1 MNWNTTDFDKNKE
14 YFINAVKN
22 GNLSHAYLFC
32 GTEGIG
38 KKTFAYDIFR
48 LVNQR
53 EPEGD
58 PDFKLLT
65 PRLEEDDLPA
75 GRHGTKIYIEDIRDL
90 KSYLS
95 LKSYFGPYK
104 FVVINDADRL
114 VPEAANAFLKMLEEP
129 SPFTII
135 ILVSSKPKFILPTVL
150 SRCEKV
156 QFLPSVEK
164 EIDKETVKAVD
175 EFMKV
180 CKEGVCERMQYAEK
194 LFAGKDYQNLIVGL
208 IHTLRARENPNHK
221 VLKDLLRLN
230 SLLSQP
236 QFNHR
241 LALENF
247 LINL

>member
-1 MNWNTTDFDKNKE
+1 MNWNTTDFNKNKK
-14 YFINAVKN
+14 YFINAVEN
-22 GNLSHAYLFC
+22 GNLSHAYLFS
-32 GTEGIG
+32 GPEGIG
-38 KKTFAYDIFR
+38 KKIFAYDIFR

-65 PRLEEDDLPA
+65 PRLEEDE
-75 GRHGTKIYIEDIRDL
+75 TKIYIEDIRNL

-95 LKSYFGPYK
+95 LKPYFGPYK

-114 VPEAANAFLKMLEEP
+114 VPEASNAMLKLLEEP
-129 SPFTII
+129 SPFTVIVLI
-135 ILVSSKPKFILPTVL
+135 SSKPRFILPTVL

-156 QFLPSVEK
+156 QFLSSEEK
-164 EIDKETVKAVD
+164 TIDKETAKAVA
-175 EFMKV
+175 EFISV
-180 CKEGVCERMQYAEK
+180 ARQGITERMQYAEK
-194 LFAGKDYQNLIVGL
+194 LFAGKDYQNLVIGL

-221 VLKDLLRLN
+221 VLKKLLRLN

-247 LINL
+247 LVNL

>member
-1 MNWNTTDFDKNKE
+1 MWTTIGHEKQKVYFKNALKL
-14 YFINAVKN
+14 
-22 GNLSHAYLFC
+22 GNLSHAYLFS
-32 GTEGIG
+32 GPEGIG
-38 KKTFAYDIFR
+38 KKMFAYDIFR
-48 LVNQR
+48 LVNNR
-53 EPEGD
+53 EPEND

-65 PRLEEDDLPA
+65 PRLEDDK
-75 GRHGTKIYIEDIRDL
+75 TKIYIEDVREL

-95 LKSYFGPYK
+95 LKPYIGPYK

-129 SPFTII
+129 SPLTII
-135 ILVSSKPKFILPTVL
+135 VLISSKPKFILPTVL

-156 QFLPSVEK
+156 QFLPSHEK
-164 EIDKETVKAVD
+164 EIDKETTKSVN
-175 EFMKV
+175 EFIKIS
-180 CKEGVCERMQYAEK
+180 KEGVCERMQYAEK
-194 LFAGKDYQNLIVGL
+194 IFAGKDYQNLIVGL
-208 IHTLRARENPNHK
+208 IHTLRARENPNRK
-221 VLKDLLRLN
+221 VLKDLLKLN

>member
-1 MNWNTTDFDKNKE
+1 MNWNTTDFNKNKK
-14 YFINAVKN
+14 YFINAVEN
-22 GNLSHAYLFC
+22 GNLSHAYLFS
-32 GTEGIG
+32 GPEGIG
-38 KKTFAYDIFR
+38 KKIFAYDIFR

-53 EPEGD
+53 EPESD

-65 PRLEEDDLPA
+65 PRLEDDE
-75 GRHGTKIYIEDIRDL
+75 TKIYIEDVRDL

-95 LKSYFGPYK
+95 LKPYFGPYK

-114 VPEAANAFLKMLEEP
+114 VPEASNAMLKLLEEP

-135 ILVSSKPKFILPTVL
+135 VLISSKPRFILPTVL

-156 QFLPSVEK
+156 QFLPSEEK
-164 EIDKETVKAVD
+164 TIDKETAKAVA
-175 EFMKV
+175 EFISV
-180 CKEGVCERMQYAEK
+180 ARQGITERMQYAEK
-194 LFAGKDYQNLIVGL
+194 LFADKGYQNLVVGL

-221 VLKDLLRLN
+221 VLKNLLRLN

-247 LINL
+247 LVNL

>member
-1 MNWNTTDFDKNKE
+1 MNWNTTGFEKNKK
-14 YFINAVKN
+14 YFINTVKN
-22 GNLSHAYLFC
+22 GNLSHAYIFS
-32 GTEGIG
+32 GPEGIG
-38 KKTFAYDIFR
+38 KKMFAYDIFR

-65 PRLEEDDLPA
+65 PRLEDDE
-75 GRHGTKIYIEDIRDL
+75 TKIYIEDVRKL

-95 LKSYFGPYK
+95 FKPYFGPYK

-129 SPFTII
+129 FPFTII
-135 ILVSSKPKFILPTVL
+135 ILISSKPKFILPTVL

-156 QFLPSVEK
+156 QFLPSHEK
-164 EIDKETVKAVD
+164 EIDKKTSQAIA

-180 CKEGVCERMQYAEK
+180 AKDGVCERMQYAEK
-194 LFAGKDYQNLIVGL
+194 LFAGKDYQNLVVGL

-221 VLKDLLRLN
+221 VLKNLLKLN